1 MMPTDL
7 SQEGDGSPRRDRRP
21 CPWRSAVPGPETG
34 PVDFTPLVGAPPQQE
49 KVTRCLMVRVA
60 EVLGS
65 FWFNSASCTSP
76 PGCALAL
83 HKPDAGALMGRGG

>member
-7 SQEGDGSPRRDRRP
+7 SQEGGGSPGRNRRP
-21 CPWRSAVPGPETG
+21 CPWRCVVPGPET
-34 PVDFTPLVGAPPQQE
+34 PVVGFTPLVGAPPQRE

-65 FWFNSASCTSP
+65 FWFRSTSCTSSL
-76 PGCALAL
+76 GRALAL